1 MPNNVFTTKLKSII
15 VPGDPE
21 DHMSDQDYIEGINR
35 VFLVMEYM
43 DLDLKKLLSAN
54 EPASFN
60 RDHLLTVLY
69 NMLCAVNFMHSA
81 GVMHRDL
88 KPGNILIDKQCFIR
102 ICDFGMARV
111 YPEVPKI

>member
-15 VPGDPE
+15 VPGDPK
-21 DHMSDQDYIEGINR
+21 DYKSEQNYVIGINR

-43 DLDLKKLLSAN
+43 DLDLKKLLQANDSAN
-54 EPASFN
+54 FN
-60 RDHLLTVLY
+60 KDHLLTVFY
-69 NMLCAVNFMHSA
+69 NMLCAVNFMHTA

-88 KPGNILIDKQCFIR
+88 KPSNLLIDKSRFIR

-111 YPEVPKI
+111 YPDVQ